1 MGRYIVRR
9 LLIGFLLALIASTIL
24 FLAMR
29 LLPGDPLE
37 IYVAQNQQQMSEEHL
52 RYLRHEYFL
61 DRPLIVQYGIWLN
74 NLIHGNM
81 GHSIFYHESVSVLL
95 ADRLPVTLNLG
106 LVSWSLAAIGGI
118 TLGIFAAIRKGH
130 WADAMVR
137 CLINAGSAVPV
148 FWLGV
153 VMIYVFG
160 LKLQW
165 FPIGGYTSPLKD
177 LSLNIR
183 QIIMP
188 AVCLAI
194 PGIAIIAR
202 QMRTN
207 LLEVIRQD
215 YIRTAW
221 AKGMTEKTVIFR
233 HAFKNSLIPV
243 LTILGASM
251 GMIMGGAVILETIFA
266 IPGIGRLLAS
276 SILSKDYVV
285 IQSCTL
291 ILGLIM
297 VTTNLLVDIAYSWC
311 DPRIQYS

>member
-1 MGRYIVRR
+1 MVRYIIRR
-9 LLIGFLLALIASTIL
+9 LLIGLLLALIASTIV

-37 IYVAQNQQQMSEEHL
+37 IYVAQNQQQMTEEHM
-52 RYLRHEYFL
+52 RYLRHQYYL

-74 NLIHGNM
+74 SLIHGDM
-81 GHSIFYHESVSVLL
+81 GYSIFYRENVGVLL

-106 LVSWSLAAIGGI
+106 LVSWSLAAICGI
-118 TLGIFAAIRKGH
+118 AMGIIAAVRRGH
-130 WADAMVR
+130 WADAFVGSV
-137 CLINAGSAVPV
+137 INAGSAVPV

-160 LKLQW
+160 LKLRW
-165 FPIGGYTSPLKD
+165 FPIGGYTSPMND
-177 LSLNIR
+177 LCLNIK

-188 AVCLAI
+188 AVCLSI
-194 PGIAIIAR
+194 PGAAIVAR
-202 QMRTN
+202 QMRAS

-233 HAFKNSLIPV
+233 HAFKNSIIPV

-251 GMIMGGAVILETIFA
+251 GIIMGGAVIMETIFA
-266 IPGIGRLLAS
+266 IPGIGRLMAS

-285 IQSCTL
+285 IQSSTL
-291 ILGLIM
+291 ILGL
-297 VTTNLLVDIAYSWC
+297 VTVTVNLLVDIAYSWC